1 MANHLNRYAY
11 CQGNP
16 INQNDPFGLCPQE
29 QGGMTERDWIHLGLS
44 ILGCIPVVGIAANI
58 ANAVLYFQEG
68 DALNG
73 LLSVAGALIGV
84 GGVTAAIGAAK
95 GICALTTVGQ
105 AIKTAGVAYTAGA
118 SAMQTIEAAS
128 KTFNMLKEND
138 FQWNE
143 EILISAGQTALS
155 LAGTIAGFKAVGS
168 CINEAAALSASGLAC
183 FVAGTKVLTD
193 KGFKNIEDIEEGD
206 YVYSTSD
213 ETGESGYKEVLQV
226 FQKETEVVT
235 HVFYEVEQE
244 DGETR
249 TEEIETTLNH
259 LFWCEG
265 EWKAAGTL
273 KPGDKLTLADG
284 SQVEV
289 TEITYEDR
297 HTTVYNMEVED
308 YHTYH
313 VGEDGVWVH
322 NTDGCGVTSGAG
334 KGTGTGEATDTI
346 TDSSRLLEKTK
357 KPEDHHIIPAFR
369 GKSKPYA
376 DFIKSLGI
384 DVDQYTVTVSGGK
397 GGMHM
402 NTIHGRGGWNQ
413 KWIEFIDNNPNAT
426 SKDIFQFAGKMMDDY
441 GLSGLRIH
449 PYGK

>member
-1 MANHLNRYAY
+1 MTNHLNRYAY

-16 INQNDPFGLCPQE
+16 VKQNDPFGLCPQE
-29 QGGMTERDWIHLGLS
+29 QGGMTDRDWIHLGLS

-143 EILISAGQTALS
+143 EILLSAGQTALS

-193 KGFKNIEDIEEGD
+193 KGFKNIEDIEAGD

-213 ETGESGYKEVLQV
+213 KTGESGYKEVLQV

-235 HVFYEVEQE
+235 HVFYEVEKE

-273 KPGDKLTLADG
+273 KPDDKLTLADG

-322 NTDGCGVTSGAG
+322 NTDGCGSFQTKKKVNTPS
-334 KGTGTGEATDTI
+334 
-346 TDSSRLLEKTK
+346 EKTK
-357 KPEDHHIIPAFR
+357 VINTPETKAPHAIDSADAINVWDDYLGPDTTNLNPRTGVADPNRIFSAD
-369 GKSKPYA
+369 GTKSIRFGP
-376 DFIKSLGI
+376 
-384 DVDQYTVTVSGGK
+384 
-397 GGMHM
+397 HEM
-402 NTIHGRGGWNQ
+402 NSIG
-413 KWIEFIDNNPNAT
+413 T
-426 SKDIFQFAGKMMDDY
+426 SKAHFHFETWTYDSEKDVMTITNMLQRM
-441 GLSGLRIH
+441 R
-449 PYGK
+449 

>member
-1 MANHLNRYAY
+1 
-11 CQGNP
+11 
-16 INQNDPFGLCPQE
+16 
-29 QGGMTERDWIHLGLS
+29 MTDRDWIHLGLS

-322 NTDGCGVTSGAG
+322 NTGDGCGVTSGAG
-334 KGTGTGEATDTI
+334 KSTGTGEGERRTLYHYTNEEGMKGI
-346 TDSSRLLEKTK
+346 VDSQQLN
-357 KPEDHHIIPAFR
+357 P
-369 GKSKPYA
+369 
-376 DFIKSLGI
+376 SLKI
-384 DVDQYTVTVSGGK
+384 
-397 GGMHM
+397 
-402 NTIHGRGGWNQ
+402 
-413 KWIEFIDNNPNAT
+413 NNPNDCFYGEGQYL
-426 SKDIFQFAGKMMDDY
+426 SDIIPGTKTPAQLSRKFINNPYQGKHYTHYVEIDVTDLDVVFGRDSVY
-441 GLSGLRIH
+441 VIKNQEPLSLIDRIIS
-449 PYGK
+449 YGKVGQ

>member
-1 MANHLNRYAY
+1 MANYLNRYAY

-29 QGGMTERDWIHLGLS
+29 QGGMTDRDWIHLGLS

-193 KGFKNIEDIEEGD
+193 KGFKNIEDIQPGD
-206 YVYSTSD
+206 KVYSTSD

-235 HVFYEVEQE
+235 HVFYEVNDV
-244 DGETR
+244 DGEK
-249 TEEIETTLNH
+249 TEIREIETTLNH
-259 LFWCEG
+259 LFWSEG

-322 NTDGCGVTSGAG
+322 NTNGCGVTSGGG
-334 KGTGTGEATDTI
+334 KTTGTGAEKN
-346 TDSSRLLEKTK
+346 KTK
-357 KPEDHHIIPAFR
+357 GFDNWLNKGDADNKVYFGIKKGNEQYTGITKQSLNARLSQHNSR
-369 GKSKPYA
+369 GKGFS
-376 DFIKSLGI
+376 SLRL
-384 DVDQYTVTVSGGK
+384 QYDNLTRNQARAIEQYYINNGPNA
-397 GGMHM
+397 M
-402 NTIHGRGGWNQ
+402 NKINSISPKNKYYNDAIRWAE
-413 KWIEFIDNNPNAT
+413 EFIM
-426 SKDIFQFAGKMMDDY
+426 S
-441 GLSGLRIH
+441 H
-449 PYGK
+449 

>member
-1 MANHLNRYAY
+1 
-11 CQGNP
+11 
-16 INQNDPFGLCPQE
+16 
-29 QGGMTERDWIHLGLS
+29 MTERDWIHLGLS
-44 ILGCIPVVGIAANI
+44 ILGCIPVVGITANI

-322 NTDGCGVTSGAG
+322 NNGCGISEGMN
-334 KGTGTGEATDTI
+334 TDFGDEVI
-346 TDSSRLLEKTK
+346 VEPQRQ
-357 KPEDHHIIPAFR
+357 
-369 GKSKPYA
+369 A
-376 DFIKSLGI
+376 DFIVTPKG
-384 DVDQYTVTVSGGK
+384 TVMDTSKNYNLVGSGKQGDWFQIHNYGK
-397 GGMHM
+397 AEPGFDFPHTHSPQM
-402 NTIHGRGGWNQ
+402 NTNGTYTSYSRIVSDTTAEDIDLVDELLRSGRMIIR
-413 KWIEFIDNNPNAT
+413 K
-426 SKDIFQFAGKMMDDY
+426 GK
-441 GLSGLRIH
+441 R
-449 PYGK
+449 

>member
-1 MANHLNRYAY
+1 
-11 CQGNP
+11 
-16 INQNDPFGLCPQE
+16 
-29 QGGMTERDWIHLGLS
+29 MTDRDWIHLGLS
-44 ILGCIPVVGIAANI
+44 ILGCIPVVGITANI

-235 HVFYEVEQE
+235 HVFYEVNDV
-244 DGETR
+244 DGEK
-249 TEEIETTLNH
+249 TEIREIETTLNH

-273 KPGDKLTLADG
+273 KKGDLLTLADG

-322 NTDGCGVTSGAG
+322 NTNMTCGVTSGG
-334 KGTGTGEATDTI
+334 GTGE
-346 TDSSRLLEKTK
+346 SGEKAFVDG
-357 KPEDHHIIPAFR
+357 ELFEAHIEKD
-369 GKSKPYA
+369 GV
-376 DFIKSLGI
+376 GI
-384 DVDQYTVTVSGGK
+384 DALAEVHVDGKRLVLKDIVIYTNSGDMPNEIGTKPFLKWLNSIKQQASNQGFEELQIIGQRVQNSTSANPGSIINRIMKLK
-397 GGMHM
+397 GG
-402 NTIHGRGGWNQ
+402 G
-413 KWIEFIDNNPNAT
+413 
-426 SKDIFQFAGKMMDDY
+426 
-441 GLSGLRIH
+441 
-449 PYGK
+449 